1 MVVFTPKVDEYLE
14 NAPPEF
20 WDGVALCGIL
30 FGTALAFHGKTM
42 TRMAVCFC
50 GVFSGMVLSACA
62 LTWLADAGMGEVNP
76 QLWLGMVLFCGL
88 VVGITVDRIVWLS
101 KLAACVAFGLC
112 ATGVM
117 NQYLAAN
124 VTSSQQQ
131 QQIVAWAVRV
141 GCVLL
146 GYLMYDVALVY
157 CSSFVGGFI
166 CLLGVGRLVRGPIS
180 PGAMW
185 ANSDWFLEC
194 NEWSCFTPLVIG
206 ALVCLAGLRYQLKPY
221 SPVDR
226 ERPLLV

>member
-1 MVVFTPKVDEYLE
+1 MVVFTPAVDEYLE

-20 WDGVALCGIL
+20 WDGLALCGIL

-42 TRMAVCFC
+42 TRIAFCFF
-50 GVFSGMVLSACA
+50 GVFSGVVLSACA
-62 LTWLADAGMGEVNP
+62 LTWLADAGMGEVDP
-76 QLWLGMVLFCGL
+76 QLWLGAVLFCG
-88 VVGITVDRIVWLS
+88 VVAGITVDHIVWLS

-112 ATGVM
+112 ASGVI

-124 VTSSQQQ
+124 LTSH
-131 QQIVAWAVRV
+131 QQIAAWCVRA

-146 GYLMYDVALVY
+146 GYLVYDVALVY
-157 CSSFVGGFI
+157 CSSFVGGFL

-194 NEWSCFTPLVIG
+194 NEWSCFTPLAIG
-206 ALVCLAGLRYQLKPY
+206 ALVCLAGLRYQLKPH
-221 SPVDR
+221 SGQGDR